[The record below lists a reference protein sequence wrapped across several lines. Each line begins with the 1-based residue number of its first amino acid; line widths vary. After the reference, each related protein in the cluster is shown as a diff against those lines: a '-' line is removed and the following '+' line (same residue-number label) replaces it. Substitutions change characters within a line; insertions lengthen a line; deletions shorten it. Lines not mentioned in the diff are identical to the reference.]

1 MWAHN
6 SLCTNHIA
14 TFGSEAQK
22 RRYLPRL
29 ASGEVLGAWGLTEP
43 GSGSDA
49 AALRTRA
56 EWRDGEWV
64 LNGSKAFFTNASVG
78 GIAVVLARTDPGQRS
93 RGISAFI
100 LERGTPGFRAGQP
113 YRKLGLHASDTAE
126 LIFEDARVPA
136 TGLLGERGMGFVQA
150 MQVLEGG
157 RIAMAAMAVGIADA
171 ALGQSVKYMNQRT
184 AFGRTLAE
192 FNGLQGMLAD
202 VATEVEVA
210 RLLTLRAAYLKDA
223 GRPARHAAAMA
234 KLFASETAM
243 KVASKAVQIH
253 GGAGYITEFPVERI
267 FRDAKLTEIG
277 EGAAER
283 QRLVIPRRGTGP
295 DPRRVAAV
303 FRDPGLFP
311 WGGVVETVEFGL
323 GLGGSAA
330 ARRRAIA
337 TEPLPPLGLKGF
349 AEKYPRELSGGMKQR
364 VAIGRALAIDTKI
377 LLMDEPFG
385 ALDEQTRVL
394 MGEWL
399 LDIWR
404 RTRKTVIFV
413 THSLH
418 EALFLSTRIAV
429 MTARPGRI
437 KSVLDLPLD
446 YPRSMESPELV
457 ALRAKLWG
465 EIREESLRAMQ

>member
-1 MWAHN
+1 MDFDLTDDQKRLRQVAREFAEGELGNTIAPYDERQTFPHEIVKKLGPLGFLGVLVADEYGGAGLDYVSYALIVEELCRGDASVGITMWAHN

-64 LNGSKAFFTNASVG
+64 LNGSKAFITNASVG

-210 RLLTLRAAYLKDA
+210 RLLTLRAAYLKDT

-243 KVASKAVQIH
+243 KAASKAVQIH

-277 EGAAER
+277 EGTSEI
-283 QRLVIPRRGTGP
+283 QRLVI
-295 DPRRVAAV
+295 
-303 FRDPGLFP
+303 
-311 WGGVVETVEFGL
+311 
-323 GLGGSAA
+323 
-330 ARRRAIA
+330 AREI
-337 TEPLPPLGLKGF
+337 LQ
-349 AEKYPRELSGGMKQR
+349 LS
-364 VAIGRALAIDTKI
+364 
-377 LLMDEPFG
+377 
-385 ALDEQTRVL
+385 
-394 MGEWL
+394 
-399 LDIWR
+399 
-404 RTRKTVIFV
+404 
-413 THSLH
+413 
-418 EALFLSTRIAV
+418 
-429 MTARPGRI
+429 
-437 KSVLDLPLD
+437 
-446 YPRSMESPELV
+446 
-457 ALRAKLWG
+457 
-465 EIREESLRAMQ
+465 